1 MKGTQKPF
9 VVIVSIAALVVFFL
23 QLDWLVTGRVPRI
36 PSIEAMAQFFSFVGD
51 GAFLLS
57 VAALLFL
64 SGYFSKKTGLRDSGR
79 DSAFAVAL
87 GGVAVHILK
96 AAFERPRI
104 AHGGADSVARLLE
117 APSLFDLTG
126 KYNSFPSGH
135 ATAAFAVAY
144 VLSKSY
150 PRLAVPLYVTAM
162 LVSGSRVWLGSH
174 YPTDVLAGAF
184 LGISA
189 GYLVMTRTRAREKW
203 LIAGLGLLVIFI
215 SFFKT
220 GGFLLFDVDEAV
232 FSEASREM
240 LETIDF
246 ITPTYNYQPRFDK
259 PILIYWF
266 MTVAFKLFG
275 VTEFAARFTSSIFGV
290 FLSFMTFLFVR
301 RLKGALAASFA
312 TLALVL
318 NIEFF
323 IYSHSAVTDMTL
335 AFFITA
341 ALFSFYL
348 AANEGDGRFR
358 VFFWIASALAVLTK
372 GAVGLLFPCAIAI
385 IYLLLR
391 GELKKAKEFVR
402 PSHIGVFL
410 LIAGPWFIVEFAVNG
425 WDFFNAFIVKH
436 HIKRYS
442 DVISSHGGPFYYYF
456 GVLLAA
462 FFPWVAMLPTSI
474 YWGFKERLKSEK
486 SLNLFLSV
494 WFVFVLVFFSI
505 ARTKLPNYIFP
516 LFPAAGI
523 LAGLKVAD
531 LVEGKGMKIGAYL
544 LIIISALFSTAL
556 LAVPSMGLK
565 MDVQLPDWHFYF
577 LGMLFLAVAAL
588 GALSLVKPM
597 RAFIAIAGASVAL
610 IIFLRIY
617 AMPPLNSHLQKTLY
631 DYARYSRAL
640 DKEATVAA
648 YGINKP
654 SLAFYARR
662 KVVKLEKETVCNIKE
677 HVKKGDILVITT
689 PRAYEGVDEFK
700 SLDVLDA
707 RPDYMLIGRVSPGL
721 PRFE

>member
-9 VVIVSIAALVVFFL
+9 VVIISIAALVVFFL
-23 QLDWLVTGRVPRI
+23 QLDWLVTGRVPQI
-36 PSIEAMAQFFSFVGD
+36 PSIQAMAQFFSFVGD
-51 GAFLLS
+51 GAFLLGI
-57 VAALLFL
+57 AALLFL
-64 SGYFSKKTGLRDSGR
+64 SGWSSKKKGLKDSGKE
-79 DSAFAVAL
+79 SALAVAL

-104 AHGGADSVARLLE
+104 AHGGADSVVRLLE
-117 APSLFDLTG
+117 NPSIFDLTG
-126 KYNSFPSGH
+126 RYNSFPSGH

-144 VLSKSY
+144 VLSKRY
-150 PRLAVPLYVTAM
+150 PRLAIPLDITAM
-162 LVSGSRVWLGSH
+162 LVSAARVWLGSH

-189 GYLVMTRTRAREKW
+189 GYLVVTKTRAREKW

-240 LETIDF
+240 LETGDF
-246 ITPTYNYQPRFDK
+246 ITPTYNYEPRYDK

-266 MTVAFKLFG
+266 MTAAFKLFG

-290 FLSFMTFLFVR
+290 FLSSMTFLFVR
-301 RLKGALAASFA
+301 RLKGTLAATFA
-312 TLALVL
+312 TLALIL

-335 AFFITA
+335 AFFLSA

-348 AANEGDGRFR
+348 ANEGDGRFR

-372 GAVGLLFPCAIAI
+372 GAIGILFPVTIALL
-385 IYLLLR
+385 YLWLR
-391 GELKKAKEFVR
+391 GELKKSTQFLKPA
-402 PSHIGVFL
+402 HIGLFF
-410 LIAGPWFIVEFAVNG
+410 LIAAPWFIVEFAING
-425 WDFFNAFIVKH
+425 WEFFNAFIVKH
-436 HIKRYS
+436 HIQRYS
-442 DVISSHGGPFYYYF
+442 DVISSHGGPLYYYL

-462 FFPWVAMLPTSI
+462 FFPWVAMLPTSL
-474 YWGFKERLKSEK
+474 YWGFKERLKGDK

-516 LFPAAGI
+516 LFPAAGM

-531 LVEGKGMKIGAYL
+531 LVEGKGRKISVYL
-544 LIIISALFSTAL
+544 LIIIAALFSAAL
-556 LAVPSMGLK
+556 LALPAMGIK

-577 LGMLFLAVAAL
+577 LGLLFLAIAAL
-588 GALSLVKPM
+588 GALSLVKPV
-597 RAFIAIAGASVAL
+597 RAFIAIAGGAAAL

-617 AMPPLNSHLQKTLY
+617 AMPPLNSHLQKTLFE
-631 DYARYSRAL
+631 YARYSRML
-640 DKEATVAA
+640 DKDSTVAA

-662 KVVKLEKETVCNIKE
+662 KVQKLEKDNLCNLKE
-677 HVKKGDILVITT
+677 YAKKGDILVITT
-689 PRAYEGVDEFK
+689 PKSYEGAEELK
-700 SLDVLDA
+700 ALDVIDS
-707 RPDYMLIGRVSPGL
+707 RPDYMLVGRISPRL

>member
-9 VVIVSIAALVVFFL
+9 VVIVSIAALVIFFL

-36 PSIEAMAQFFSFVGD
+36 PSIQTIARFLSFVGD
-51 GAFLLS
+51 GAFLLGI
-57 VAALLFL
+57 AALLFL
-64 SGYFSKKTGLRDSGR
+64 SGWFSKKKGLKDSGKE
-79 DSAFAVAL
+79 SALAVAL

-104 AHGGADSVARLLE
+104 AHGGADSVVRLLE
-117 APSLFDLTG
+117 NPSLFDLTG
-126 KYNSFPSGH
+126 RYNSFPSGH

-144 VLSKSY
+144 VLSKRY
-150 PRLAVPLYVTAM
+150 PRLAVPLYITAM
-162 LVSGSRVWLGSH
+162 LVSAARVWLGSH

-189 GYLVMTRTRAREKW
+189 GYLVVTKTRTREKW
-203 LIAGLGLLVIFI
+203 LIAGISLLVIFI

-240 LETIDF
+240 LETGDF
-246 ITPTYNYQPRFDK
+246 ITPTYNYEPRYDK

-266 MTVAFKLFG
+266 MTAAFKLFG

-290 FLSFMTFLFVR
+290 FLSSMTFLFVR
-301 RLKGALAASFA
+301 RLKGTLAATFA
-312 TLALVL
+312 TLALIL

-335 AFFITA
+335 AFFLSA

-348 AANEGDGRFR
+348 ANEGDGRFH

-372 GAVGLLFPCAIAI
+372 GAIGILFPVAIALL
-385 IYLLLR
+385 YLWLR
-391 GELKKAKEFVR
+391 GELKKSTLFLK
-402 PSHIGVFL
+402 PSHIGLFF
-410 LIAGPWFIVEFAVNG
+410 LIAAPWFIVEFAING
-425 WDFFNAFIVKH
+425 WEFFNAFIVKH

-442 DVISSHGGPFYYYF
+442 DVISSHGGPLYYYL

-462 FFPWVAMLPTSI
+462 FFPWVAMLPTSL
-474 YWGFKERLKSEK
+474 YWGFKERLKGEK

-516 LFPAAGI
+516 LFPAAGM

-531 LVEGKGMKIGAYL
+531 LVEGKGRKISVYL
-544 LIIISALFSTAL
+544 LIIIAALFSAAL
-556 LAVPSMGLK
+556 LALPAMGIK
-565 MDVQLPDWHFYF
+565 MDIQLPDWHFYF
-577 LGMLFLAVAAL
+577 LGLLFLAIAAL

-597 RAFIAIAGASVAL
+597 RAFIAIAGASAAL

-617 AMPPLNSHLQKTLY
+617 AMPPLNSHLQKTLFE
-631 DYARYSRAL
+631 YARYSRML
-640 DKEATVAA
+640 DKDSTVAA

-662 KVVKLEKETVCNIKE
+662 KVQKLEKDNLCNIKE
-677 HVKKGDILVITT
+677 YAKKGDILVITT
-689 PRAYEGVDEFK
+689 PKSYEGAEELK
-700 SLDVLDA
+700 ALDVIDS
-707 RPDYMLIGRVSPGL
+707 RPDYMLLGRISPRL